1 MPQSGS
7 HPRGGGYFVGRI
19 EFGVA
24 FMRTTTDR
32 RDVIVAIVASVLGWP
47 ATVFAQKSMPVVG
60 RVSIGK
66 RGDAGASEAFLQGLA
81 KAGYRENENVTI
93 EWRFLEGRYDR
104 LAGALAE
111 LVDRQVAVIV
121 VPGSAG
127 AAIAAKEATKTI
139 PVVFMTGA
147 DPVEIKLVESFAKPG
162 GNATGVYRGQAI
174 AKRVDLF
181 RLLVP
186 DLTTFGLLTNPSN
199 RSFSQAE
206 RKAFEDAARSLGLE
220 LAVASAS
227 NQDEIDTAFP
237 KMIAQGARA
246 VAVGADPVFFQQRGQ
261 IAALASRYAM
271 PAVGSW
277 SEYAAA
283 GGLMSYAT
291 SNNEAHALTGY
302 VVGRLLSG
310 EKPSEMPV
318 QQVTKFELV
327 INLKTAKALGL
338 TIPDKLLAL
347 ADTVIE

>member
-1 MPQSGS
+1 
-7 HPRGGGYFVGRI
+7 
-19 EFGVA
+19 
-24 FMRTTTDR
+24 MRTATDR
-32 RDVIVAIVASVLGWP
+32 RDVILAIGASVLGCSTT
-47 ATVFAQKSMPVVG
+47 AFAQKLMPVVG

-66 RGDAGASEAFLQGLA
+66 REDTSGANDAFLQGLA

-104 LAGALAE
+104 LAGTLAE
-111 LVDRQVAVIV
+111 LVDRQVAVIA

-139 PVVFMTGA
+139 PIVFMTGA
-147 DPVEIKLVESFAKPG
+147 DPVEIKLVASLAKPG
-162 GNATGVYRGQAI
+162 GNATGVFLLHGAVI
-174 AKRVDLF
+174 AKRVDIF

-199 RSFSQAE
+199 PAFNQAE
-206 RKAFEDAARSLGLE
+206 RKAFEDATRSLGLK
-220 LAVASAS
+220 LVVASAS
-227 NQDEIDTAFP
+227 NQDEIDASFP
-237 KMIAQGARA
+237 KLIAQGAGA
-246 VAVGADPVFFQQRGQ
+246 VAVGADTVFWNQRGQ
-261 IAALASRYAM
+261 IAALASRYAI
-271 PAVGSW
+271 PSVGGW

-291 SNNEAHALTGY
+291 SNNEAQKLTGY
-302 VVGRLLSG
+302 FVGRLLSG

-327 INLKTAKALGL
+327 INLGTAKALGL

-347 ADTVIE
+347 ADKVIE